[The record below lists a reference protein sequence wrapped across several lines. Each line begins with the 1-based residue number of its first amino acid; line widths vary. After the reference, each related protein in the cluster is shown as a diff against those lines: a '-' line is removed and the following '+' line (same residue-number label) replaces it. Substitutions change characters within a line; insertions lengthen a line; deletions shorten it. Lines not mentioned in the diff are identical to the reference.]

1 MGKNAVPPKKVAKS
15 AAKSATKSATKSP
28 SAVVS
33 LQHGTKFYR
42 MVWDGI
48 TVTTT
53 FGPLGATG
61 QTQVKTFATEEKV
74 TKNPPHITYPR
85 LTVYD
90 APRR

>member
-1 MGKNAVPPKKVAKS
+1 MGKTAVPKKNV
-15 AAKSATKSATKSP
+15 TKSATKGP

-61 QTQVKTFATEEKV
+61 QTQMKTFATAEKV
-74 TKNPPHITYPR
+74 RRTHPPHHIPSI
-85 LTVYD
+85 D
-90 APRR
+90 GM